1 MSAKVP
7 GDGKLR
13 ASIEQGLAESER
25 LASVVTDALASKE
38 GVEDAFAVYKAY
50 FREHVYDLMG
60 YKAKN
65 NATIVMSR
73 DAIECLGRQRAKI
86 LGADVSAYPGI
97 VRELDPFEPNMRSM
111 LDTCR
116 ERMVDANRIQTA
128 KGQRSTP

>member
-13 ASIEQGLAESER
+13 ASIEQGLTESER
-25 LASVVTDALASKE
+25 LASAFRDALASGE
-38 GVEDAFAVYKAY
+38 GVEEAFAVYKAT
-50 FREHVYDLMG
+50 FRETVYDQMG

-65 NATIVMSR
+65 NATISMSK
-73 DAIECLGRQRAKI
+73 DAIESLGRQRA
-86 LGADVSAYPGI
+86 LVLDADVSAYPG
-97 VRELDPFEPNMRSM
+97 VVKELDPFEPNTRSM

-116 ERMVDANRIQTA
+116 DRMVDANRIQTA